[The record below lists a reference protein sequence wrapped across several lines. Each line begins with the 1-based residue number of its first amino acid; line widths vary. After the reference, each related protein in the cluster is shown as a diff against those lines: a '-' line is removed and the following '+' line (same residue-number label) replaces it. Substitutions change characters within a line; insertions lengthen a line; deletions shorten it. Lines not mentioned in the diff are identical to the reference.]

1 MPGMDEAQAERHVR
15 EWLDGER
22 EYAQT
27 KWPTGHVDVE
37 ITPARYKEWC
47 EQYLHR
53 ALLLGLENP
62 LGRQALAKA
71 LRTALAFT
79 ESVVRRY
86 GDIPAPGV
94 PSGEVS

>member
-1 MPGMDEAQAERHVR
+1 MSERPEIAHVLA
-15 EWLDGER
+15 WLEGER
-22 EYAQT
+22 AYAEG
-27 KWPTGHVDVE
+27 KWKPGHVDVE
-37 ITPARYKEWC
+37 ITPARYKQWV